1 MIHYV
6 AGASRS
12 SLLPLLR
19 WNHARRRRSK
29 ELAVSGIRA
38 CAVHHRNGS
47 TCFGTEPAYCDDQV
61 RSYVR

>member
-6 AGASRS
+6 AGTSRN

-29 ELAVSGIRA
+29 ESAVSGIRA
-38 CAVHHRNGS
+38 RTVHHRNGS
-47 TCFGTEPAYCDDQV
+47 PCFGTEPTYCDDQV
-61 RSYVR
+61 RSYVK